1 MVCPVGRK
9 WKAQSV
15 EKADAYTG
23 STAAGTRKAT
33 QLVLWTPNPICI
45 IHIKTSHLGEM
56 AFIFGRASVSWSKG
70 QTKGAR

>member
-1 MVCPVGRK
+1 MSCREEMEG
-9 WKAQSV
+9 ASV

-33 QLVLWTPNPICI
+33 QLVLWTPNPIRI
-45 IHIKTSHLGEM
+45 IKRPTPGEM
-56 AFIFGRASVSWSKG
+56 AFLFGRASMSCWLSSKG